1 MKSWQMW
8 LIITA
13 LLFFAPFV
21 YGFVSLWRRRRQVER
36 ETLQNL
42 EERCAKLE
50 MEMKH
55 GGPLTNVEQSNF
67 VTFGKEICQSSSD
80 DGRIDFQVDRK
91 SLIVGH
97 FGKQKCQLSANRRRA
112 SFPRPRNSIETKRG
126 STK

>member
-13 LLFFAPFV
+13 LIFFAPFV

-55 GGPLTNVEQSNF
+55 GGPLT
-67 VTFGKEICQSSSD
+67 KEEYQRRVRMESMCILSSD
-80 DGRIDFQVDRK
+80 DDPQVPTSGGAPK
-91 SLIVGH
+91 
-97 FGKQKCQLSANRRRA
+97 RRGESR
-112 SFPRPRNSIETKRG
+112 
-126 STK
+126 